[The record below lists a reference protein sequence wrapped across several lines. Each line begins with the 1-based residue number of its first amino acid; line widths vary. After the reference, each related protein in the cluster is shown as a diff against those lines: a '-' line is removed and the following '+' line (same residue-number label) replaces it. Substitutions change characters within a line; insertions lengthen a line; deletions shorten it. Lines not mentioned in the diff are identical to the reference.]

1 MILGAEP
8 KNQVIW
14 TIHCKVMAPNLQICP
29 NMGKIDEKRP
39 FLSRP
44 SVNYFKN
51 SLKSFVIMLLTAP
64 GVKLPSYRKNGFK
77 ASWWRCAV
85 LVPPLRP
92 LPPHL
97 TLKDGC
103 KLGHDLTM
111 VTPSSPKVRVQPG
124 ELAFGVLVL
133 LPRTHHLPL
142 HQHFHHLPSPLFP
155 HLSTALTSPRLLPR
169 IFLNLI

>member
-77 ASWWRCAV
+77 ASWWRCV
-85 LVPPLRP
+85 LEDYANLINGFFPLGCDKDIFAARD
-92 LPPHL
+92 LPW
-97 TLKDGC
+97 
-103 KLGHDLTM
+103 
-111 VTPSSPKVRVQPG
+111 
-124 ELAFGVLVL
+124 
-133 LPRTHHLPL
+133 
-142 HQHFHHLPSPLFP
+142 
-155 HLSTALTSPRLLPR
+155 
-169 IFLNLI
+169 LNLCPSTKRKDSKGA

>member
-77 ASWWRCAV
+77 ASWWRCV
-85 LVPPLRP
+85 GRLSYI
-92 LPPHL
+92 
-97 TLKDGC
+97 
-103 KLGHDLTM
+103 
-111 VTPSSPKVRVQPG
+111 PSKM
-124 ELAFGVLVL
+124 
-133 LPRTHHLPL
+133 
-142 HQHFHHLPSPLFP
+142 
-155 HLSTALTSPRLLPR
+155 
-169 IFLNLI
+169 IFLLYTGTSALIIYISNIQGTNNYSAVMY

>member
-77 ASWWRCAV
+77 ASWWRCGLVV
-85 LVPPLRP
+85 LCMCNYFKAWIFHDKDPPSYFFLY
-92 LPPHL
+92 LHVQSFQ
-97 TLKDGC
+97 
-103 KLGHDLTM
+103 TM
-111 VTPSSPKVRVQPG
+111 Q
-124 ELAFGVLVL
+124 
-133 LPRTHHLPL
+133 
-142 HQHFHHLPSPLFP
+142 Q
-155 HLSTALTSPRLLPR
+155 
-169 IFLNLI
+169 NLIKGPVPS

>member
-29 NMGKIDEKRP
+29 NMGKIDEKRH

-77 ASWWRCAV
+77 ASWWRCEKEEEEA
-85 LVPPLRP
+85 L
-92 LPPHL
+92 
-97 TLKDGC
+97 
-103 KLGHDLTM
+103 
-111 VTPSSPKVRVQPG
+111 QG
-124 ELAFGVLVL
+124 EEMEEIRRQIAD
-133 LPRTHHLPL
+133 
-142 HQHFHHLPSPLFP
+142 
-155 HLSTALTSPRLLPR
+155 
-169 IFLNLI
+169 

>member
-14 TIHCKVMAPNLQICP
+14 TNHCKVMAPNLQICP

-77 ASWWRCAV
+77 ASWWRCA
-85 LVPPLRP
+85 LFAYKALY
-92 LPPHL
+92 HL
-97 TLKDGC
+97 MRS
-103 KLGHDLTM
+103 LG
-111 VTPSSPKVRVQPG
+111 
-124 ELAFGVLVL
+124 
-133 LPRTHHLPL
+133 
-142 HQHFHHLPSPLFP
+142 
-155 HLSTALTSPRLLPR
+155 
-169 IFLNLI
+169 

>member
-14 TIHCKVMAPNLQICP
+14 TNHCKVMAPNLQICP

-77 ASWWRCAV
+77 ASWWRCGEGDI
-85 LVPPLRP
+85 
-92 LPPHL
+92 L
-97 TLKDGC
+97 TTKTTV
-103 KLGHDLTM
+103 K
-111 VTPSSPKVRVQPG
+111 SSI
-124 ELAFGVLVL
+124 
-133 LPRTHHLPL
+133 HW
-142 HQHFHHLPSPLFP
+142 HF
-155 HLSTALTSPRLLPR
+155 
-169 IFLNLI
+169 

>member
-77 ASWWRCAV
+77 ASWWRCA
-85 LVPPLRP
+85 R
-92 LPPHL
+92 
-97 TLKDGC
+97 G
-103 KLGHDLTM
+103 
-111 VTPSSPKVRVQPG
+111 
-124 ELAFGVLVL
+124 
-133 LPRTHHLPL
+133 
-142 HQHFHHLPSPLFP
+142 
-155 HLSTALTSPRLLPR
+155 LSTLQVIITFHVVEVDFKVDLRHFLLDTCSTCRSRVLMANAATFRP
-169 IFLNLI
+169 ITNNDKQ